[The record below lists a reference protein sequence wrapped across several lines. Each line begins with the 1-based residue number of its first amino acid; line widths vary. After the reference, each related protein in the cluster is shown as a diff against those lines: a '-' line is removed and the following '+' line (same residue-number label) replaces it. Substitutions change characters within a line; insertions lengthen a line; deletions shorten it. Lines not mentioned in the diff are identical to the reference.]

1 MLDNATPFCP
11 IAVELESWT
20 KSGRE
25 MAINWSNLRTR
36 HPSTGAMRTLGPE
49 LLAASFLA
57 PVAEEPDWDGA
68 LARDDAPWARSFE
81 AVPDQVRLSIEQAF
95 GDLAEATRT
104 ARLESIDISDL
115 PSGRARRH
123 VEALLELEQELK
135 GVPADLAAIRH
146 VLDSSEALEP
156 FPVCPPP
163 RGTFDSVLECALHE
177 RFLNLFGEA
186 DPGPTRET
194 RATIGRALRGIQDN
208 LLKLAEPAEPD
219 DSIRFFAVR
228 DASSEADLAAA
239 LARRLLDEGST
250 PQDIAVL
257 MPNSSYPGFVAT
269 AFEKACI
276 PLAGVP
282 ADLERDA
289 EGETLRLLLQAMHP
303 SPPPMVW
310 ASLCISPL
318 MPWTAREGAK
328 MAREVMRSG
337 STGTVPEFLLR
348 AKGPVP
354 GNRKALMARFSGLKL
369 KDNVPALAKSTG
381 RLASAAPSSEDASLD
396 MAATLRALRP
406 SSPPRKA
413 AERMVEAASL
423 WKGDEEPWRP
433 ARHLIVLGF
442 AGDGYP
448 AGTGV
453 GPLFLDS
460 ELALLKLHCGLG
472 IPTRAERMR
481 RNLDRFRRQLGMVSE
496 TATFLIPKRDFAG
509 GELGSCPGFA
519 LVARA
524 ISGGNGK
531 GPHLAMLDGAPD
543 ELWPCSARIRMPMAG
558 TCPIL
563 PENGM
568 LDVGQNA
575 LHLRKDEDG
584 KPKPQS
590 PSRLETMLVSP
601 LVWAMREAGAEPVE
615 WLPPG
620 MDAMSQGSLYHAVL
634 ENLFPEGATPS
645 ELELRE
651 AFDDAFD
658 RAVDKTAR
666 LLREDIWKVEAA
678 SFRSEALRMALSW
691 RSRLDALGA
700 NVLASEQRLEGT
712 ALGLG
717 MNGIADAL
725 IGLPGGRMMVVDFKA
740 SKSDG
745 RRKRM
750 EKGWDLQ
757 VALYRLMIEDAGNE
771 ETRRIAEGGED
782 VDIAYHLLRDG
793 VTLATGRATDS
804 GELERVGSDISGE
817 ALKRLGRTLSE
828 LEKGI
833 IRLNGRNDAL
843 EYEKESGFKPYALV
857 EDSLAMALC
866 VDAAGE

>member
-1 MLDNATPFCP
+1 MT
-11 IAVELESWT
+11 
-20 KSGRE
+20 
-25 MAINWSNLRTR
+25 INWSNLRTR
-36 HPSTGAMRTLGPE
+36 HPSTGALRTLFPE

-57 PVAEEPDWDGA
+57 PIADKPDWDGA
-68 LARDDAPWARSFE
+68 LARADAPWARSFE

-95 GDLAEATRT
+95 GDLAGATRT

-135 GVPADLAAIRH
+135 GQPAELAAIRH
-146 VLDSSEALEP
+146 VLESSEALEP

-186 DPGPTRET
+186 DPEPTRET
-194 RATIGRALRGIQDN
+194 RAPIGRALRGIQDN
-208 LLKLAEPAEPD
+208 LLKLAEPAQPD

-228 DASSEADLAAA
+228 DASSEAELSAA

-257 MPNSSYPGFVAT
+257 IPNSSYPDFVAT
-269 AFEKACI
+269 AFEKAGI
-276 PLAGVP
+276 PLTGIP
-282 ADLERDA
+282 ADVERDS
-289 EGETLRLLLQAMHP
+289 ESETLRLLLQAMHP
-303 SPPPMVW
+303 APPPMVW

-318 MPWTAREGAK
+318 MPWSAKEGAG
-328 MAREVMRSG
+328 MAREVMRRN
-337 STGTVPEFLLR
+337 STSALPEFLLGAR
-348 AKGPVP
+348 GPVP
-354 GNRKALMARFSGLKL
+354 GNRKALMARYSSLKL
-369 KDNVPALAKSTG
+369 KDNAPALANCAG
-381 RLASAAPSSEDASLD
+381 RLFAAAPSGDDIPLEMTAV
-396 MAATLRALRP
+396 LRALRP

-413 AERMVEAASL
+413 VERMVEAASL

-433 ARHLIVLGF
+433 ARHLIVIGF

-453 GPLFLDS
+453 GPMFLDS
-460 ELALLKLHCGLG
+460 ELALLNRHCGLD
-472 IPTRAERMR
+472 IPARAERMR

-496 TATFLIPKRDFAG
+496 TATFIIPKRDFAG
-509 GELGSCPGFA
+509 GEIGACPGFA

-531 GPHLAMLDGAPD
+531 GPHVAMLDGAPD
-543 ELWPCSARIRMPMAG
+543 ESWPCSAKAPPPMAG
-558 TCPIL
+558 VCPIL
-563 PENGM
+563 PEGGL

-634 ENLFPEGATPS
+634 ENLFPEGAPPS
-645 ELELRE
+645 EQELRE

-666 LLREDIWKVEAA
+666 LLREDVWKVEAA

-700 NVLASEQRLEGT
+700 NVLASEKRLEGT

-725 IGLPGGRMMVVDFKA
+725 VGLPGGRMMVVDFKA

-757 VALYRLMIEDAGNE
+757 VALYRMMIEDAGNE
-771 ETRRIAEGGED
+771 ETRRIAEGDEN

-793 VTLATGRATDS
+793 VTLAAGRARES
-804 GELERVGSDISGE
+804 EEQLERVGSDISGE

-828 LEKGI
+828 LEKGM
-833 IRLNGRNDAL
+833 IRLNGCDDAL
-843 EYEKESGFKPYALV
+843 EFEKESGFKPYALV
-857 EDSLAMALC
+857 EDSLAMAFC
-866 VDAAGE
+866 VDSAGE

>member
-1 MLDNATPFCP
+1 
-11 IAVELESWT
+11 
-20 KSGRE
+20 

-36 HPSTGAMRTLGPE
+36 HPSTGALRTLFPE
-49 LLAASFLA
+49 LLATSFLA
-57 PVAEEPDWDGA
+57 PIAEKPDWDGA
-68 LARDDAPWARSFE
+68 LARTGAPWARSFE
-81 AVPDQVRLSIEQAF
+81 AVPDQVRPSVEQAYW
-95 GDLAEATRT
+95 DLAASTRT
-104 ARLESIDISDL
+104 ARFESIDVSEL
-115 PSGRARRH
+115 PLGRSRRH
-123 VEALLELEQELK
+123 LEALLLLERDLK
-135 GVPADLAAIRH
+135 GLPADIAAVRH
-146 VLDSSEALEP
+146 VLESSEALEP
-156 FPVCPPP
+156 FPVCPPSS
-163 RGTFDSVLECALHE
+163 GKFDSVLEGALHE
-177 RFLNLFGEA
+177 RLRDLFGEA
-186 DPGPTRET
+186 DPGPPS
-194 RATIGRALRGIQDN
+194 AVGAPNGRALRGIQDN
-208 LLKLAEPAEPD
+208 LLKRAEPAEPD
-219 DSIRFFAVR
+219 DTVRFFAVR
-228 DASSEADLAAA
+228 DISSEAELAAA

-257 MPNSSYPGFVAT
+257 MPNSSYPCFVAA
-269 AFEKACI
+269 AFEKAGI
-276 PLAGVP
+276 PLSGFP
-282 ADLERDA
+282 ADIERDSK
-289 EGETLRLLLQAMHP
+289 GESLCLLLRAMHP

-310 ASLCISPL
+310 ASLCMSPL
-318 MPWTAREGAK
+318 MPWEAREGAK
-328 MAREVMRSG
+328 MAREVMRSS
-337 STGTVPEFLLR
+337 STSAVPEFLLQ

-354 GNRKALMARFSGLKL
+354 GSRSALMARFSELKL
-369 KDNVPALAKSTG
+369 KDNAPELAECSA
-381 RLASAAPSSEDASLD
+381 RLASAVQSGKDAPLD

-406 SSPPRKA
+406 SSPSGKA
-413 AERMVEAASL
+413 SGRMVEAASI
-423 WKGDEEPWRP
+423 WTGDDEPWRP

-453 GPLFLDS
+453 GPMFLDS
-460 ELALLKLHCGLG
+460 ELALLKRHCGLD
-472 IPTRAERMR
+472 IPTRAERLR
-481 RNLDRFRRQLGMVSE
+481 RNLERFRRQLGMVSE

-509 GELGSCPGFA
+509 GKLGPCPGFA

-531 GPHLAMLDGAPD
+531 APHVAMLDGVPD
-543 ELWPCSARIRMPMAG
+543 ESWPCSAKVWMPMAG

-563 PENGM
+563 PEDGM

-620 MDAMSQGSLYHAVL
+620 MDAMAQGSLYHAVL
-634 ENLFPEGATPS
+634 ENLFPAGAPPS
-645 ELELRE
+645 EKELL
-651 AFDDAFD
+651 DAFD
-658 RAVDKTAR
+658 LAFDSAVGNAAR
-666 LLREDIWKVEAA
+666 LLREDVWKVEAA
-678 SFRSEALRMALSW
+678 SFRSEALRMALRW
-691 RSRLDALGA
+691 RSRLEAMGA
-700 NVLASEQRLEGT
+700 RVLASEQRLEGT

-757 VALYRLMIEDAGNE
+757 VALYRLMIEGAGNE

-804 GELERVGSDISGE
+804 GELERVGSDISGQ

-828 LEKGI
+828 LENGM
-833 IRLNGRNDAL
+833 IRLNGRDDAR
-843 EYEKESGFKPYALV
+843 EFEKESGFKPYALV
-857 EDSLAMALC
+857 DDPLAMAFC
-866 VDAAGE
+866 VDSAGE